1 MYELASVRAKQH
13 GISQEEV
20 LANMSEDVP
29 MKRLANPNEVA
40 STIVFLASK
49 QAGYITGQTI
59 VVDGGFIKSTY

>member
-1 MYELASVRAKQH
+1 MASVRAKQH